1 MKPTLTLPLLVSLSL
16 TALGPAAEKDSYDIV
31 VYGATGGGVAAAVE
45 AGRLGKSVALV
56 EPQKFIGGMTTG
68 GLGATDIGSKTTVV
82 GLAKEFYHR
91 VWKHYNKPESWKYE
105 TREEYKPKHHDA
117 ISDNLEV
124 HWFFEPKVADQI
136 LTEMLSEAGVKVFT
150 GERMVRAEGGVKKE
164 GNRISTVTMESGKI
178 FGGKMFIDASY
189 EGDLLAGAGVSYFVG
204 REANSEHNE
213 TINGIRAL
221 KVYPGKE
228 LDPYKVP
235 GDPASGILPGIE
247 PKPPGPDGS
256 ADKRVQAYTF
266 RMCLTD
272 VKENQLPIT
281 KPENYD
287 PLVFEPHL
295 RWINVNAKEKPGKLF
310 YKLTPMP
317 NRKTDSNNQGLFSTD
332 YVGKSAEWAEAGYAR
347 RAELWQEHVDYV
359 RGYFWFLGND
369 PRVPEHI
376 RTETLRWGL
385 PKDEFADAGH
395 WPFQLYVRE
404 ARRMKS
410 AYIVTEHDCRRTRIA
425 EDGIILASYGMDSH
439 STSRFVDEN
448 GQLRG
453 EGGMLIRVKPYP
465 VSYRSIVPVEKECA
479 NLLVPVCLS
488 ATHAAYGS
496 IRMEPVFMMLGQA
509 SAYAAA
515 QSIDTGK
522 PVQAVPVDGIRKHV
536 GTTELLAGI
545 KPASAD
551 EAAAEKKGG
560 GSSPAD
566 RFKGAVAS
574 LKKDGALK
582 GDTAWLDTLKSETQ
596 VDGAKVAE
604 LLIGKASL
612 KKPVADVDAALDALA
627 ADDTLPDAKKYWREN
642 ARAGKTCKGSMVMQ
656 LCIRLE

>member
-1 MKPTLTLPLLVSLSL
+1 MKSAFTLPLLVSLSL
-16 TALGPAAEKDSYDIV
+16 TALGPAAETDSFDIV

-56 EPQKFIGGMTTG
+56 EPQKFIGGMTAG
-68 GLGATDIGSKTTVV
+68 GLGATDIGSKKTVV

-124 HWFFEPKVADQI
+124 HWFFEPKVADMI

-150 GERMVRAEGGVKKE
+150 GERMVREKNGVKME

-189 EGDLLAGAGVSYFVG
+189 EGDLMAGAGVSYFVG

-221 KVYPGKE
+221 RVHPGKE
-228 LDPYKVP
+228 MDPYKVP
-235 GDPASGILPGIE
+235 GDAKSGIIPGVE
-247 PKPPGPDGS
+247 PKPPGPDGT

-287 PLVFEPHL
+287 PMMFEGHL
-295 RWINVNAKEKPGKLF
+295 RWINVNPKEKPGALF

-332 YVGKSAEWAEAGYAR
+332 YVGKSAEWAEASYAR

-385 PKDEFADAGH
+385 PKDEFAKAGH

-410 AYIVTEHDCRRTRIA
+410 AYIVTEHDCRRTKLV

-439 STSRFVDEN
+439 STSRYVDED

-515 QSIDTGK
+515 RSIDTGK
-522 PVQAVPVDGIRKHV
+522 PVQAVPVDGIRRHV
-536 GTTELLAGI
+536 GTTELLAGVR
-545 KPASAD
+545 PASED
-551 EAAAEKKGG
+551 PVTTAA
-560 GSSPAD
+560 SSPAD
-566 RFKGAVAS
+566 RFKEAVAS
-574 LKKDGALK
+574 LKKSGALK
-582 GDTAWLDTLKSETQ
+582 GDTAWVDSLKSEAP

-612 KKPVADVDAALDALA
+612 KKPVKDVDAALDVLA
-627 ADDTLPDAKKYWREN
+627 EDDTLPDAKKYWREN
-642 ARAGKTCKGSMVMQ
+642 ARAGKTCRGSMVMQ
-656 LCIRLE
+656 LCIRLGVEH